1 MKVKQFKQKLQ
12 MILDEL
18 DFLYDDE
25 DEIDFHGNT
34 YGINYFM
41 SLPGKGIVDLHNIV
55 KEEDDD

>member
-1 MKVKQFKQKLQ
+1 MKIKQFRQKLQ
-12 MILDEL
+12 MILDKL
-18 DFLYDDE
+18 DFLYD